1 MVHRQM
7 ESLPIQPS
15 EYRGRRLTVAGAGW
29 RVNPPRAQAQRCG
42 PRRPDRQPAGERTV
56 PRAPHTPSG
65 HRAGRPRVEHSHNV
79 LRRRAGLTSP
89 RNVLKSV
96 RSPRSI
102 LPVRPSTPSFR
113 PPISPKQ
120 QREPSASAGP
130 PLSKARPDGV
140 PHYLHIPDICYDVI
154 SIPNLPASRHSHVPF
169 VWSPSPPLIVRCETR
184 SLPAQLSE
192 YQRPPTVAGAGPSS
206 GGSDP
211 RPDSDI
217 AQPRTQIATR
227 DQPDA
232 GIDPGDLLTVRR
244 VGPDAGTTTT
254 FTGVARICV
263 TRRPISP

>member
-1 MVHRQM
+1 VKAGGAVDVPLFDSPIGRRVVVRDPWGVMVHRHM

-102 LPVRPSTPSFR
+102 LPVPPSTPPFR
-113 PPISPKQ
+113 PPISPTQ
-120 QREPSASAGP
+120 QREPSPSAGSLMKDMPRQRAPLSAHPRPMLLRNQYTHSTSIP
-130 PLSKARPDGV
+130 PLPRNLRMEPLPSFDRSVRNKESSRSAERV
-140 PHYLHIPDICYDVI
+140 PTPPGGRRGRSVI
-154 SIPNLPASRHSHVPF
+154 RRIRSTSR
-169 VWSPSPPLIVRCETR
+169 R
-184 SLPAQLSE
+184 
-192 YQRPPTVAGAGPSS
+192 
-206 GGSDP
+206 
-211 RPDSDI
+211 
-217 AQPRTQIATR
+217 
-227 DQPDA
+227 
-232 GIDPGDLLTVRR
+232 
-244 VGPDAGTTTT
+244 
-254 FTGVARICV
+254 
-263 TRRPISP
+263 

>member
-169 VWSPSPPLIVRCETR
+169 VWSPSPPLIVRCQTR

-192 YQRPPTVAGAGPSS
+192 YQRPPTGAGTGPSS
-206 GGSDP
+206 RRTRSTS
-211 RPDSDI
+211 RRRYRSASHPDSH
-217 AQPRTQIATR
+217 PGS
-227 DQPDA
+227 A
-232 GIDPGDLLTVRR
+232 GCGDRPGDLLIVRR

-263 TRRPISP
+263 TGRPISP